1 MERWAAVKVVL
12 QALQGIS
19 LIMIYCIENKCIHAE
34 YELRHWQ
41 KYSVDWR
48 FTSKLRLRRRPLD
61 QSSVELEPP

>member
-48 FTSKLRLRRRPLD
+48 FT
-61 QSSVELEPP
+61 